1 MQKAAQDAESQYKEK
16 SKDMSDADKQKLH
29 EELQKGLEDKQKEL
43 VEPLKKKLMTLLS
56 PSARPRGL
64 RLSSMKALLF
74 MAVLM

>member
-1 MQKAAQDAESQYKEK
+1 
-16 SKDMSDADKQKLH
+16 MSDADKQKLH

-43 VEPLKKKLMTLLS
+43 VDPLKKKLMTPLS

-64 RLSSMKALLF
+64 RSSSMKALSF